1 MARHSCKSWDLDDG
15 DCGACRVC
23 TIADRIQPHRARRQ
37 CGPTFASGFRTC
49 VRVTTHRDIYLALK
63 TSVPVQP
70 GARPTKDTDIGTTVE
85 DLLTGQ
91 YAQPLQVVAFNPV
104 ERCSRFKE
112 IAEELDP
119 RISAEGREVS
129 EGCSVPR
136 DRPLPVSPLRF

>member
-1 MARHSCKSWDLDDG
+1 MRTYIRLRFSDLRTRHDPPGHLPCLED
-15 DCGACRVC
+15 
-23 TIADRIQPHRARRQ
+23 
-37 CGPTFASGFRTC
+37 FRT
-49 VRVTTHRDIYLALK
+49 
-63 TSVPVQP
+63 
-70 GARPTKDTDIGTTVE
+70 GAAWREADEGDTDIGTMVE